1 MKTNDHLSSAHAP
14 LPGSPS
20 VAHRSN
26 ATGERE
32 GMLQPTHT
40 AASLDWQILATRLF
54 AMIGEAHWAGQY
66 IQLPATVGDTHSLAS
81 TLADF
86 EDPAT
91 KAQAPQEKCWRWYP
105 TTLLAVLRI
114 ARTFGTEAALQARF
128 ARPSQV
134 LLVQTGQS
142 GLEDA
147 LDKTLHAITAAVAYL
162 TVLEHHTT
170 ILSAADA
177 VPSGTPKA
185 RRPFLGLSNSV
196 YDIFL
201 GTTSLVLLA
210 PVAALVPKPVQD
222 LRPEVVTL
230 APIDADILR
239 AALHLHYFVGP
250 DQDLCLTVVH
260 ELKDPSGLSDLP
272 LSRLSVEAFILA
284 LRAPDAAGAIAQIRT
299 ALSPARRGTGT
310 LADFPLPAP
319 VRQTFQQMIADLRA
333 WSNGA
338 LPWSEVTRGLLLEG
352 PPGCGKTELAR
363 LVGQEAGLSVVAG
376 SLGKWS
382 SEGARASE
390 VFKAMHGS
398 FSKAAEQAPAI
409 LLIDELDAFGDR
421 ARAPD
426 HNSSYTDHIVTS
438 LLELLDGFDE
448 REGVVILGAT
458 NHLWKIDAAIRRP
471 GRFDKV
477 LQLSHPSHEMLPQAL
492 RWHLGSDLPDMDL
505 SAIAKAALGMSGADI
520 AVLVRSARAIAR
532 GERRAMIESD
542 LMSAFTALRPP
553 LPPALRW
560 RVALH
565 EAGHAIV
572 ATATSGAQPR
582 MLTIQS
588 YGGEMRAKPAETTNT
603 RAALEAQIA
612 IGLAGRAA
620 EVLVLGAPSGGAG
633 GDDGSDLAKVTR
645 IAAEMEESLGLGET
659 LVYLGTDDRA
669 ADRLRFDARQREIV
683 EGHLSRGHARARQ
696 ILEANRMILE
706 RLACALYASGVLEG
720 EALGTI
726 LEQVRGEM
734 ASTNLRRQ

>member
-1 MKTNDHLSSAHAP
+1 
-14 LPGSPS
+14 
-20 VAHRSN
+20 
-26 ATGERE
+26 
-32 GMLQPTHT
+32 
-40 AASLDWQILATRLF
+40 
-54 AMIGEAHWAGQY
+54 
-66 IQLPATVGDTHSLAS
+66 
-81 TLADF
+81 
-86 EDPAT
+86 
-91 KAQAPQEKCWRWYP
+91 
-105 TTLLAVLRI
+105 
-114 ARTFGTEAALQARF
+114 
-128 ARPSQV
+128 
-134 LLVQTGQS
+134 
-142 GLEDA
+142 
-147 LDKTLHAITAAVAYL
+147 
-162 TVLEHHTT
+162 
-170 ILSAADA
+170 
-177 VPSGTPKA
+177 
-185 RRPFLGLSNSV
+185 
-196 YDIFL
+196 
-201 GTTSLVLLA
+201 
-210 PVAALVPKPVQD
+210 
-222 LRPEVVTL
+222 
-230 APIDADILR
+230 
-239 AALHLHYFVGP
+239 
-250 DQDLCLTVVH
+250 
-260 ELKDPSGLSDLP
+260 
-272 LSRLSVEAFILA
+272 
-284 LRAPDAAGAIAQIRT
+284 
-299 ALSPARRGTGT
+299 
-310 LADFPLPAP
+310 
-319 VRQTFQQMIADLRA
+319 MIADLRA

-683 EGHLSRGHARARQ
+683 EGRLSRGHARARQ